1 MKKILVVVMALAAM
15 SLTAFAQTA
24 DELKAERQA
33 IKSELNSKDG
43 KNLDKAWAKLAA
55 SSVPSTCGI
64 NSIDGLVSTNASI
77 LTTLVAVDNLLSE
90 YKVSITESK
99 DGEVEIDKFT
109 AKTEDYVA
117 QLPLLVAAGAEAAKA
132 AQQLKDVQN
141 DMKSLNPMT
150 AAGSIK
156 AGNWAVNATDVN
168 VQMIERDTKMLN
180 NLINSCKAA
189 KNL

>member
-117 QLPLLVAAGAEAAKA
+117 QLPLLVAAKA

>member
-1 MKKILVVVMALAAM
+1 MKKLLVVVMALAAM

-168 VQMIERDTKMLN
+168 VQMIERDTKMLD

>member
-1 MKKILVVVMALAAM
+1 MTKILVVVMALAAM

>member
-1 MKKILVVVMALAAM
+1 MALAAM